1 MDSPFEAFTL
11 MAAPAVLTN
20 AAALLAQ
27 GTSNRFS
34 RTLDR
39 ARFLA
44 SILDSPEL
52 DIELRAL
59 RTGQFKRAHVRAQYL
74 LKALGCIY
82 FALGAFALSTL
93 VAILGLVITSA
104 VTDYLYITPIT
115 SAVLGSFGVASLG
128 LGCVYLVRETRLA
141 IISISDEGDFLQKR
155 MGQAVDLHL

>member
-1 MDSPFEAFTL
+1 MESPFEAFTL

-44 SILDSPEL
+44 SILDSQDL

-59 RTGQFKRAHVRAQYL
+59 RTGQFNRAQIRAKYL
-74 LKALGCIY
+74 LKALGCVY
-82 FALGAFALSTL
+82 FALGSFALSTL
-93 VAILGLVITSA
+93 VAILGLVITA
-104 VTDYLYITPIT
+104 TIKDAMYITPIA
-115 SAVLGSFGVASLG
+115 SAILGSFGVGSIG
-128 LGCVYLVRETRLA
+128 LGCVFLVRETRLA
-141 IISISDEGDFLQKR
+141 VISISDEGEFLQKR
-155 MGQAVDLHL
+155 MGQTVDLHL